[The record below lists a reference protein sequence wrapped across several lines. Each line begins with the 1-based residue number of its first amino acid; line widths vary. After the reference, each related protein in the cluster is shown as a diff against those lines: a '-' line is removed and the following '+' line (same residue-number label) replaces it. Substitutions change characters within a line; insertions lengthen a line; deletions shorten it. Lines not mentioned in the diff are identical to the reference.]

1 MIKVSVLYPNGT
13 GTRFDMKYY
22 LTSHMPMV
30 KQKIGAAIK
39 EMSVDEGVGTAPPG
53 TQAPFAAI
61 GHLLFDSLD
70 AFGAAFA
77 QYGAEI
83 MADVP
88 NYTNIQ
94 PLIQISEVKM

>member
-1 MIKVSVLYPNGT
+1 MIKVSVLYPNGN
-13 GTRFDMKYY
+13 GTRFDMTYY

-30 KQKIGAAIK
+30 KQKIGAPLK
-39 EMSVDEGVGTAPPG
+39 GMSVDAGIGTAPPG
-53 TQAPFAAI
+53 TQAPFTAI
-61 GHLLFDSLD
+61 AHLLFESAD

-77 QYGAEI
+77 QHGAEI

-94 PLIQISEVKM
+94 PLVQISEIKM